1 MNKTVPKKINPLVN
15 EIFPESDLRHKYK
28 VKKIIGKG
36 QYGYV
41 AKAIQKKDNQ
51 FVAIK
56 KLINIFQNE
65 FETKRILR

>member
-1 MNKTVPKKINPLVN
+1 MQKPLSKKINPLVN
-15 EIFPESDLRHKYK
+15 EIFPEVDLKHKYK

-41 AKAIQKKDNQ
+41 AKAVQKENNE

-56 KLINIFQNE
+56 KLINVFYNE
-65 FETKRILR
+65 F

>member
-1 MNKTVPKKINPLVN
+1 MSRIPNKKINPLVN
-15 EIFPESDLRHKYK
+15 ELFPEEDLQHKYK

-41 AKAIQKKDNQ
+41 AKAVQKKTNEY
-51 FVAIK
+51 VAIK

-65 FETKRILR
+65 F